1 MRLQLALALASA
13 LALSSCGG
21 PVTQATCDD
30 AAKAGN
36 WAATFKLDEGPA
48 DCPAPTQLNGTFAL
62 PGACDPGCSCAEA
75 SISYVQPTG
84 AQQAG
89 SCQLKL
95 SQQCPDASSLDC
107 RDVYLDSAAH
117 AAGECYYNGTG
128 KAGSFQCLYSV
139 SWEKQ

>member
-21 PVTQATCDD
+21 PVTKATCDD
-30 AAKAGN
+30 AAKPAK
-36 WAATFKLDEGPA
+36 WTATFKLDYGNA
-48 DCPAPTQLNGTFAL
+48 DCPKLDRTVDL
-62 PGACDPGCSCAEA
+62 PGACDPGCSCSEA
-75 SISYVQPTG
+75 SISFVEPSG
-84 AQQAG
+84 AQQTG

-107 RDVYLDSAAH
+107 RDVYLDSASH
-117 AAGECYYNGTG
+117 AGGECYFRGTG
-128 KAGSFQCLYSV
+128 AAGTFECRYST